1 MVIYKITNLIN
12 GKIYVGKNKANDLNY
27 YGSGSLIKHAIK
39 VHGKENFKK
48 EILETCQSESE
59 FNEREKFWIEK
70 LQANIRHI
78 GYNVMPGGDGGD
90 TFTNKSDQ
98 EKAITRQKLSI
109 ASKSI
114 SDDTKNKHRE
124 NTKALWTNQKY
135 RNKVSTSLKQTAE
148 KQEYKN
154 KFSVKMKEVANRP
167 TERLRRS
174 ENAKGSN
181 NSKWLGYADLY
192 DSENNFIRRYECLK
206 YLRKDI
212 AISSKN
218 LSDLMTGKSEI
229 VIGFAKRKKL
239 DFENYIVRITN
250 VKKC

>member
-12 GKIYVGKNKANDLNY
+12 GKIYIGKNKSNDPNY
-27 YGSGSLIKHAIK
+27 YGSGSLIKLAIE

-48 EILETCQSESE
+48 EILESCQSESDV
-59 FNEREKFWIEK
+59 NEREKFWIKK
-70 LQANIRHI
+70 LQANVRHI
-78 GYNVMPGGDGGD
+78 GYNVTSGGDGGD

-98 EKAITRQKLSI
+98 EKEITRQKLSI

-124 NTKALWTNQKY
+124 NTKALWKNREY
-135 RNKVSTSLKQTAE
+135 RNKVSTALKQTAA
-148 KQEYKN
+148 KSEYKN
-154 KFSVKMKEVANRP
+154 RFSVKMKEVANRP
-167 TERLRRS
+167 DERLRRS

-192 DSENNFIRRYECLK
+192 DPDNNFIHRFECLK

-212 AISSKN
+212 EISSKN
-218 LSDLMTGKSEI
+218 LSDLMHGKTEI
-229 VIGFAKRKKL
+229 VIGLAKRKKL
-239 DFENYIVRITN
+239 KFENYRVRITK
-250 VKKC
+250 V